1 MIRTNNN
8 SLNITDLLHSDKS
21 KIFIFFIIYK
31 LLFFCLEFISCH
43 YGKYII
49 EPGVINI
56 HIEKLSNI
64 SATEAPF
71 CSLDA
76 KNYLSIV
83 ESGYK
88 PDDGICAFYPL
99 LPGMIWLLSK
109 LTGIRYFISG
119 MIITNLFSLFAF
131 YQLYMFVYE
140 NYGKKAARWTLAF
153 LLIFPA
159 AIFFQLIYTESLF
172 LFFAVSFFRYLF
184 KGKLH
189 YAALMAFFMPI
200 TRAVGIFVIVPLFI
214 WLWSERRPLREYL
227 ALGYPLLGYGFY
239 FCIMAYYTGN
249 PFEGFVA
256 QNNYPNQPSITNILN
271 LNNFIVSVFNVTS
284 FHSSIN
290 SALDRF
296 HFIVVIQ
303 ALILVWML
311 DKRLFAYSVLVG
323 VIPAMSHFFWSYPRM
338 MMMAF
343 PIFIAIAVM
352 LDKPGLRWIRWY
364 LAIVMGALNLY
375 FILLHFNY
383 RWTS

>member
-1 MIRTNNN
+1 MIRTNDH
-8 SLNITDLLHSDKS
+8 SLNITELLYSDKT
-21 KIFIFFIIYK
+21 KIILFIIIYK
-31 LLFFCLEFISCH
+31 LFFFCLAFISCH
-43 YGKYII
+43 YGKLII

-71 CSLDA
+71 CALDA

-99 LPGMIWLLSK
+99 FPGLIWLFSK
-109 LTGIRYFISG
+109 ITGIRHFIVG
-119 MIITNLFSLFAF
+119 MILSNIFSLIAF
-131 YQLYMFVYE
+131 YQFYMFVYE
-140 NYGKKAARWTLAF
+140 NYGKNAARWALAF

-172 LFFAVSFFRYLF
+172 LLFAVLFFRYLF
-184 KGKLH
+184 KGKLLP
-189 YAALMAFFMPI
+189 AAIMAFFMPM
-200 TRAVGIFVIVPLFI
+200 TRAVGIFIILPLFY
-214 WLWSERRPLREYL
+214 WLWTEKRPLKEYI

-239 FCIMAYYTGN
+239 FCIMAYFTGN

-271 LNNFIVSVFNVTS
+271 LNKFIISIFDVTT
-284 FHSSIN
+284 FHSSLN
-290 SALDRF
+290 SAVDRI
-296 HFIVVIQ
+296 HFIIVIQ

-311 DKRLFAYSVLVG
+311 DKRLFAYALLVG

-338 MMMAF
+338 VMMAF
-343 PIFIAIAVM
+343 PIFIALAVM

-364 LAIVMGALNLY
+364 LAIPMGALNLY